1 MYTWTLVEVYPYVNA
16 EFTIFTTVAI
26 LRLSVIQ
33 VKLSAVIPGSKV
45 LIVDKLVIE
54 DIQLLARVE
63 SANDCSYK
71 NVWKTNIRVKIIYNS
86 NIYIYIYT

>member
-33 VKLSAVIPGSKV
+33 VKLSAVIPWSKV
-45 LIVDKLVIE
+45 LIVDKLVID
-54 DIQLLARVE
+54 DIQVLAKVE
-63 SANDCSYK
+63 SAKYCSYI
-71 NVWKTNIRVKIIYNS
+71 NI
-86 NIYIYIYT
+86 